1 MFYKLMCNQTAGAS
15 FWREVVKAFIG
26 FIVAGA
32 PLLLDLWQV
41 HEIVALA
48 IMGAVMAVLTPLEVK
63 LQAYCEQKYAEKLYC
78 DDLVEELG
86 NMGVEEV

>member
-1 MFYKLMCNQTAGAS
+1 MFYKLLCDQTASAS

-32 PLLLDLWQV
+32 PLLLDLWQI

-63 LQAYCEQKYAEKLYC
+63 LGRYYDRKCAEKLYC
-78 DDLVEELG
+78 DDLVEELD